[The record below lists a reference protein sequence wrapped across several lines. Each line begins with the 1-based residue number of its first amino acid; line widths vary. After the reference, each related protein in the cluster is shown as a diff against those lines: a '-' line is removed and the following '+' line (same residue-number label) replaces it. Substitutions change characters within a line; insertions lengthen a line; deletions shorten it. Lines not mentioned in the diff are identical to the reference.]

1 MASADFI
8 PDAPRRR
15 LAALLLA
22 GLAAATTIWSLVPA
36 TCQAQGGHPGGAP
49 AASVANAHPNWNE
62 LNAVQQRVLAP
73 LAGEWNNF
81 PELNRRKW
89 LQIAERYEKFSPAEQ
104 ARLQTRMTEW
114 VKMTP
119 QQRRLARENY
129 QITRSLPA
137 QKKAEAW
144 NKYQQLPE
152 EQKKTWRRRRKCR
165 AAPARSAPC
174 PPASACQPRPPGSC
188 TWKKRLLPAP
198 HRPPRAPARP
208 LPAHRRRSPKLPCQA
223 PVPARRCRPWTRRA
237 RQPPRPRPAAPAL
250 PPRPTSRCAAEPLRG
265 CAAGSPPRPPTQAT
279 RPTRALA

>member
-1 MASADFI
+1 MAGADFI

-49 AASVANAHPNWNE
+49 AASIANAHPNWNE

-152 EQKKTWRRRRKCR
+152 EQKKNLAAAEKVPRRPGAVSALPSGKRLPAETTRQLHLEKK
-165 AAPARSAPC
+165 APANA
-174 PPASACQPRPPGSC
+174 ASAAARARTPDAGTPAAESQAAMPG
-188 TWKKRLLPAP
+188 A
-198 HRPPRAPARP
+198 AAG
-208 LPAHRRRSPKLPCQA
+208 A
-223 PVPARRCRPWTRRA
+223 PVPTVDTPREAATEATASSTSATATPDEPVRR
-237 RQPPRPRPAAPAL
+237 
-250 PPRPTSRCAAEPLRG
+250 
-265 CAAGSPPRPPTQAT
+265 
-279 RPTRALA
+279 

>member
-152 EQKKTWRRRRKCR
+152 EQKKNLAAAEKVPRRPGAVSALPSGKRLPAETTRQLHLEKK
-165 AAPARSAPC
+165 APAGATSAT
-174 PPASACQPRPPGSC
+174 ARA
-188 TWKKRLLPAP
+188 
-198 HRPPRAPARP
+198 RAPAAGA
-208 LPAHRRRSPKLPCQA
+208 PAAESQAAMPGASAGA
-223 PVPARRCRPWTRRA
+223 PVPTVDTPREAATEATASSTSATATPDEPVRR
-237 RQPPRPRPAAPAL
+237 
-250 PPRPTSRCAAEPLRG
+250 
-265 CAAGSPPRPPTQAT
+265 
-279 RPTRALA
+279 